1 MPYRDSLNRWLVVR
15 LLPNM
20 QRITVVA
27 FCKRAD
33 AEGYLQAVR
42 RLVPQAQFVIMFNA
56 EAQRQAGQP
65 AKPKAQEEGR
75 SPSPSFSP
83 SLSPS
88 ISLSRPLPQT
98 PSQTPPPLSPPDF

>member
-1 MPYRDSLNRWLVVR
+1 MPYRDSLNQWLVVR

-20 QRITVVA
+20 QRITVAA

-42 RLVPQAQFVIMFNA
+42 RLVPQAQFVIVFNA
-56 EAQRQAGQP
+56 EAQRHKRDA
-65 AKPKAQEEGR
+65 AEAEERIER

-88 ISLSRPLPQT
+88 PSLSRPLPQT
-98 PSQTPPPLSPPDF
+98 PSQTLLPPSPPDS

>member
-1 MPYRDSLNRWLVVR
+1 MPYRDSLNQWLVVR
-15 LLPNM
+15 LLPKM
-20 QRITVVA
+20 QRITVAA

-42 RLVPQAQFVIMFNA
+42 RLVPQAQFVVMFNA

-83 SLSPS
+83 S
-88 ISLSRPLPQT
+88 ISLSRLLPQT
-98 PSQTPPPLSPPDF
+98 PSQTPPPPSPPDA